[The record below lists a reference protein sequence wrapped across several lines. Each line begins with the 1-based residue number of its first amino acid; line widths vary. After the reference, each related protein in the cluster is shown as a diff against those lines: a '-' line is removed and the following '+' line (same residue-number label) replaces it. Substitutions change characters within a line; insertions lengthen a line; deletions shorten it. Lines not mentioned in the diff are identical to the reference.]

1 MNYFSNIPDQHLKD
15 FFLEDLKCIN
25 NVIQFTYPHSK
36 YENDD
41 IEEEDEFFGEH
52 LEKCERILKN
62 YIKYQL
68 SEIEELKNT
77 EIDIL
82 AEKKAHEI
90 YRSCDQEVQNVWD
103 SLNMKEIHL
112 HKKTKYYKITDNLMI
127 VQGEIAGKSIFH
139 KIKMLFSKSRNYR

>member
-25 NVIQFTYPHSK
+25 NVLQFTYPHSK

-41 IEEEDEFFGEH
+41 IEEEDEFFGKH

-68 SEIEELKNT
+68 YEIEGLENT
-77 EIDIL
+77 EIDVL

-90 YRSCDQEVQNVWD
+90 YRSCDQEVQGVWD

-112 HKKTKYYKITDNLMI
+112 SKKIKYYKVTDNLLI
-127 VQGEIAGKSIFH
+127 VRGEVAGRSIFH
-139 KIKMLFSKSRNYR
+139 KIKTLFSKPKVYK